1 MTEKILRNLNLREVT
16 ASQLLERYVDIHLEM
31 QDVKKRLIIMGIKEV
46 LLFLS
51 RLKETKSG
59 FNVVQS
65 EAQTLT

>member
-31 QDVKKRLIIMGIKEV
+31 QNIKKRLIIMGIKEV